1 MATDADKR
9 IGRAVLIARGEMT
22 QQAVAAEMKR
32 RGWKWSQATVWSI
45 EAGERPLRLAEAEE
59 LADILKVAYSRFLAT
74 ETEAHLWSMA
84 RRCSDA
90 NQEVIEAVRKFL
102 TAREYLGA
110 SLDLARQASE
120 SVPLG
125 LADGGGWL
133 DEDALENTVRRAVL
147 MHEHRDPEDAWFPE
161 VDEYQGGE
169 IDGYHR

>member
-45 EAGERPLRLAEAEE
+45 EAGERPLRLAEAEA
-59 LADILKVAYSRFLAT
+59 LADILEVAYSQFLAT
-74 ETEAHLWSMA
+74 ETDAQLWSMA

-90 NQEVIEAVRKFL
+90 QREIIEAVRKFL
-102 TAREYLGA
+102 TAREYLDA
-110 SLDLARQASE
+110 SLQFARQKAE
-120 SVPLG
+120 SVPYV

-133 DEDALENTVRRAVL
+133 DKDALENTVRRAVA
-147 MHEHRDPEDAWFPE
+147 MHEHRNPEDAWFPE
-161 VDEYQGGE
+161 IDEPEGGE
-169 IDGYHR
+169 NRG

>member
-32 RGWKWSQATVWSI
+32 RGWKWSQATVWST
-45 EAGERPLRLAEAEE
+45 ESGERPLRLAEAEA
-59 LADILKVAYSRFLAT
+59 LADILKVTSSRFLAA
-74 ETEAHLWSMA
+74 ETEAQLWSMA
-84 RRCSDA
+84 RRCTDA

-110 SLDLARQASE
+110 SINLAKQNSGE
-120 SVPLG
+120 SVPFA

-133 DEDALENTVRRAVL
+133 DEDALDNAVRQAVL
-147 MHEHRDPEDAWFPE
+147 MHEHREPEEAWFPE
-161 VDEYQGGE
+161 VDEYQGDE
-169 IDGYHR
+169 IDG